1 MPEDNLP
8 DAFTMSGDWS
18 GQHVAT
24 AIHTGH
30 DLRPEVAELM
40 ALDEETRLREEDPFT
55 DAIGA
60 HCPARVVVNR
70 SRFEVD
76 LNRARDEAVYRRPE
90 DAWDLK
96 VWSES
101 PLPDDVTQRSRD
113 IHDAFYADLG
123 ERLDEV
129 AARGPFV
136 LFDIHSYNHR
146 RDGAD
151 GPEGAAEDNPEVNVG
166 TGSLDR
172 ERWGAVVDAFME
184 SVGGEQTPG
193 GRIDVRENVRFKGAE
208 LCRWVHER
216 YPDHGVA
223 LALEFKKTY
232 MDEWTGEP
240 DRERI
245 DALAQAV
252 AQSVEPVLEA
262 LRSVSPVSS
271 ESAAKEGSA

>member
-1 MPEDNLP
+1 MPEENLP
-8 DAFTMSGDWS
+8 EAFTMSGDWS

-40 ALDEETRLREEDPFT
+40 SLDEETRLREEDPFT

-60 HCPARVVVNR
+60 RCPARVVVHR

-90 DAWDLK
+90 DAWDLE
-96 VWSES
+96 VWSET
-101 PLPDDVTQRSRD
+101 PLPQDVTERSRE
-113 IHDAFYADLG
+113 IHDAFYAELG

-136 LFDIHSYNHR
+136 LYDIHSYNHR

-151 GPEGAAEDNPEVNVG
+151 GPQAPAEDNPEVNVG

-184 SVGGEQTPG
+184 SVASEQTPG

-208 LCRWVHER
+208 LARWVHER

-245 DALAQAV
+245 DALAAAV
-252 AQSVEPVLEA
+252 AGSVEPVLAALSAVAAVAAAPPAREA
-262 LRSVSPVSS
+262 L
-271 ESAAKEGSA
+271 A